1 MERVNNKK
9 LNIFKDKINKLLI
22 FTITFIATYFLIIVA
37 VSPKKYDLK
46 IGDIAPADIRAP
58 RETVDEL
65 ESKKVLDEALQNV
78 DLQYTKKKDVKLNSQ
93 QNVKDLFEEIISLV
107 NSKSDQKDKVKE
119 LSEYRGFSLT
129 ESQCTAILALS
140 EDTLKNLQWEIID
153 ILEGVYDLNIQDGD
167 NESLS
172 IAKNTAIE
180 AIENLNLTTS
190 IKDTVSN
197 IVLSEVKPNLFYDE
211 DKTNEMKE
219 EVKEGTAKVIIKKNQ
234 TIVSEGDP
242 ITEAQL
248 EVLADLGLLSD
259 GEKSGNL
266 VLLYLLI
273 ALFVGVIV
281 YLQILYIKKNHKSIY
296 GNNKQLILIF
306 LLNIIS
312 LVLASTVKYVSP
324 YLIPLTCIPLLL
336 TLLIN
341 HKVSLVFSLYNVI
354 LLSAL
359 VEFNVQI
366 IIMAIISSI
375 LGATILRKM
384 QQRNDI
390 IYVTVLI
397 CVISG
402 ILNFSVG
409 VMISSNTK
417 EVLLNSFFVMLGVL
431 ISGILT
437 IGILPFL
444 EGTFDVVT
452 TLKLLELSNPNS
464 PLLKKLLME
473 SPGTYH
479 HSMLVANLAEM
490 AAEEIGANT
499 VITRIGAY
507 YHDIGKTSRPYF
519 FKENQIGNDN
529 PHNKITAAL
538 SAKIIISH
546 VKDGLEL
553 AREYKVP
560 KVIQDIIA
568 EHHGTTFVKYFYI
581 TEKNNSK
588 NPDSIDENDYKYPGP
603 IPSTRESGIIM
614 LADSVEAAVRS
625 ITSPTNDKIEEMV
638 SNIIQGKLNDKQLN
652 NCDLT
657 FKDLEKIKE
666 CFLKALKGIY
676 HERIEYPTE
685 KVKELDKDEEKS
697 KQ

>member
-1 MERVNNKK
+1 MESVNNKK
-9 LNIFKDKINKLLI
+9 INIFKDKIKRFLI
-22 FTITFIATYFLIIVA
+22 FTITFIITYSLIILA

-58 RETVDEL
+58 RETVDEV
-65 ESKKVLDEALQNV
+65 ESKRILDEALQNV

-93 QNVKDLFEEIISLV
+93 QNIKNLFEEIIYLV
-107 NSKSDQKDKVKE
+107 NSKSDQKDKVKA
-119 LSEYRGFSLT
+119 LGEYGGFSLT
-129 ESQCTAILALS
+129 ESQCVELLSLS
-140 EDTLKNLQWEIID
+140 EDALKNLQWEIIE
-153 ILEGVYDLNIQDGD
+153 ILESVYDLNIQDGD

-172 IAKNTAIE
+172 IAKDVAVE
-180 AIENLNLTTS
+180 EIENLNLTTS
-190 IKDTVSN
+190 MKDLVSY

-211 DKTNEMKE
+211 DKTNEMKK
-219 EVKEGTAKVIIKKNQ
+219 EVRENTAKVIIKKNQ
-234 TIVSEGDP
+234 TIVNEGDP

-248 EVLADLGLLSD
+248 EVLTDLGLLSD
-259 GEKSGNL
+259 GEKSGSL

-273 ALFVGVIV
+273 ALFVGVIL

-296 GNNKQLILIF
+296 QNNKQLILIF
-306 LLNIIS
+306 LLNMIS
-312 LVLASTVKYVSP
+312 LVLASTVRYVSP
-324 YLIPLTCIPLLL
+324 YLIPLTCVPLLL

-341 HKVSLVFSLYNVI
+341 YKVSLVLSLYNVV

-359 VEFNVQI
+359 VEFDVQI

-417 EVLLNSFFVMLGVL
+417 EILLNSFFVMLGVL

-452 TLKLLELSNPNS
+452 TLKLLELSNPNN

-519 FKENQIGNDN
+519 FRENQIGSDN

-546 VKDGLEL
+546 VKD
-553 AREYKVP
+553 
-560 KVIQDIIA
+560 
-568 EHHGTTFVKYFYI
+568 
-581 TEKNNSK
+581 
-588 NPDSIDENDYKYPGP
+588 
-603 IPSTRESGIIM
+603 
-614 LADSVEAAVRS
+614 
-625 ITSPTNDKIEEMV
+625 
-638 SNIIQGKLNDKQLN
+638 
-652 NCDLT
+652 
-657 FKDLEKIKE
+657 
-666 CFLKALKGIY
+666 
-676 HERIEYPTE
+676 
-685 KVKELDKDEEKS
+685 
-697 KQ
+697 

>member
-1 MERVNNKK
+1 MESVNNKK
-9 LNIFKDKINKLLI
+9 INIFKDKIKRFLI
-22 FTITFIATYFLIIVA
+22 FTITFIITYSLIILA

-58 RETVDEL
+58 RETVDEV
-65 ESKKVLDEALQNV
+65 ESKRILDEALQNV

-93 QNVKDLFEEIISLV
+93 QNIKNLFEEIIYLV
-107 NSKSDQKDKVKE
+107 NSKSDQKDKVKA
-119 LSEYRGFSLT
+119 LGEYGGFSLT
-129 ESQCTAILALS
+129 ESQCVELLSLS
-140 EDTLKNLQWEIID
+140 EDALKNLQWEIIE
-153 ILEGVYDLNIQDGD
+153 ILESVYDLNIQDGD

-172 IAKNTAIE
+172 IAKDVAVE
-180 AIENLNLTTS
+180 EIENLNLTTS
-190 IKDTVSN
+190 MKDLVSY

-211 DKTNEMKE
+211 DKTNEMKK
-219 EVKEGTAKVIIKKNQ
+219 EVRENTAKVIIKKNQ
-234 TIVSEGDP
+234 TIVNEGDP

-248 EVLADLGLLSD
+248 EVLTDLGLLSD
-259 GEKSGNL
+259 GEKSGSL

-273 ALFVGVIV
+273 ALFVGVIL

-296 GNNKQLILIF
+296 QNNKQLILIF
-306 LLNIIS
+306 LLNMIS
-312 LVLASTVKYVSP
+312 LVLASTVRYVSP
-324 YLIPLTCIPLLL
+324 YLIPLTCVPLLL

-341 HKVSLVFSLYNVI
+341 YKVSLVLSLYNVV

-359 VEFNVQI
+359 VEFDVQI

-417 EVLLNSFFVMLGVL
+417 EILLNSFFVMLGVL

-452 TLKLLELSNPNS
+452 TLKLLELSNPNN

-519 FKENQIGNDN
+519 FRENQIGSDN

-638 SNIIQGKLNDKQLN
+638 SNIIQGKVNDKQLN

-657 FKDLEKIKE
+657 FKDLEKIKG

-685 KVKELDKDEEKS
+685 KVKELDKDGEKN